1 MKARL
6 ISYGLRHAQVLIAT
20 LGQLIRSP
28 LPTVL
33 TAAMLGIALSL
44 PVSLMVLVE
53 NLSSATEQWRGRPQ
67 VSLFLEAGIDTT
79 VARRM
84 AADIE
89 RRNPGSAVTFLSAT
103 EALDEFKQ
111 HSGFGAALDILPENP
126 LPAVLVVRPADAT
139 DDPDAVQL
147 LARNLR
153 RLPGVELVQ
162 LDLEWVQRLHALLE
176 LARRG
181 ITVLAVVLGFGVLLI
196 ISNTTRLA
204 VLNRRDEIEIINR
217 IGGTPAFVRRPFL
230 YAGLLQGVLG
240 AVLAWL
246 VVRLALGLLSAPI
259 HELATLYGSNFVLSG
274 MSARMTFGLLVLGG
288 VSGWAASRLTVGRHL
303 RRLRP
308 DSS

>member
-6 ISYGLRHAQVLIAT
+6 ISYGLRHAQVLVTT

-44 PVSLMVLVE
+44 PVSLMVLVN
-53 NLSSATEQWRGRPQ
+53 NLSVATEQWRGRPQ
-67 VSLFLEAGIDTT
+67 VSLFLEAGVDTAA
-79 VARRM
+79 ARRM

-89 RRNPGSAVTFLSAT
+89 SRTPGSVVTFLSAT
-103 EALDEFKQ
+103 EAFDEFKQ
-111 HSGFGAALDILPENP
+111 RSGFGAALDVLPENP
-126 LPAVLVVRPADAT
+126 LPAVLVVRPADT
-139 DDPDAVQL
+139 TGDPNAVQH
-147 LARNLR
+147 LARDLQ
-153 RLPGVELVQ
+153 RLPGVEVVQ

-181 ITVLAVVLGFGVLLI
+181 IAVLAAVLGLGVLLI

-204 VLNRRDEIEIINR
+204 VLNRRDEIEIIDR

-230 YAGLLQGVLG
+230 YAGLLQGLLG
-240 AVLAWL
+240 AALAWL
-246 VVRLALGLLSAPI
+246 VVRLALGLLSGPI
-259 HELATLYGSNFVLSG
+259 HNLATLYRSNFVLSG
-274 MSARMTFGLLVLGG
+274 MSVRMTLGMLGLGG
-288 VSGWAASRLTVGRHL
+288 VLGWTASRLTVGRHL

-308 DSS
+308 DSG